1 MPEGDQEGHVDRHK
15 DLNRLGD
22 KQAARKGR
30 GEGEQRP
37 ALPTLWGAKAA
48 QVGQK

>member
-1 MPEGDQEGHVDRHK
+1 MDRHK

-37 ALPTLWGAKAA
+37 ALPTLWGVKAA